1 MKDRIETA
9 LRGQET
15 ERGCRI
21 LFAVESGSRAWGF
34 ASPDSDYD
42 IRAAYVRPLDWYL
55 GLEEGLADTW
65 NAMLPD
71 DLDIAAW
78 DLRKLL
84 RQFLKSNASLL
95 EWIGSPIVYSDCGLI
110 GELKGLTDRVF
121 NPTHVAYHYASMF
134 RHAMLDRDDEGTIS
148 VKKLCYALRANAAVD
163 WVVQRETMPP
173 TAFAAVLEGIPLSTD
188 EVSAIEELLIMK
200 AWATEGDRIL
210 PDARLDRLVKDRYD
224 ELAELRLRKTLP
236 PMDETRKRLEAVFCR
251 YVLDERALDR

>member
-1 MKDRIETA
+1 MKEKIIAT
-9 LRGQET
+9 LET
-15 ERGCRI
+15 EAERRDCRI

-55 GLEEGLADTW
+55 SLEEELADTW
-65 NAMLPD
+65 NAMLPY

-110 GELKGLTDRVF
+110 GELKELTDRVF

-134 RHAMLDRDDEGTIS
+134 RHAIADRSEDGMIS

-173 TAFAAVLEGIPLSTD
+173 TAFAAILEGIRLSAD
-188 EVSAIEELLIMK
+188 ERTAIDELLATK
-200 AWATEGDRIL
+200 ARAAEKDRIR
-210 PDARLDRLVKDRYD
+210 PDIRLDRLVKDRYD
-224 ELAELRLRKTLP
+224 ELASVSYRKVLP
-236 PMDETRKRLEAVFCR
+236 PVDETRKMLEDLFR
-251 YVLDERALDR
+251 QYVKGDRC